1 MWLHVCLYGCKRN
14 IERLNIQIPNENV
27 YESAKGQMLWSY
39 DHRTSRT
46 RARRADSTAR
56 LLLFFRSGGGG
67 RGVGVGGEYLTLEGL
82 SRKVKILFDNR
93 VHRAGQNGYFSHDF
107 NMVKIH
113 QKTKIS

>member
-1 MWLHVCLYGCKRN
+1 MNRLRVKCYGLMITEQAEQELDEPIQPLVC
-14 IERLNIQIPNENV
+14 
-27 YESAKGQMLWSY
+27 
-39 DHRTSRT
+39 
-46 RARRADSTAR
+46 
-56 LLLFFRSGGGG
+56 FFSFVLAGEGGVWGS
-67 RGVGVGGEYLTLEGL
+67 GGEYLTLEGL